1 MEESGKLRFFRPC
14 MDDII
19 HVDYDFRYKS
29 LSLPLS
35 CLFDG
40 WRDKEQHMWA
50 GWAEL
55 WGRRVGFT
63 ISDLPCVLLQHFF
76 WASPNRT
83 AVTL

>member
-1 MEESGKLRFFRPC
+1 MENLDFSDLAWMILSMSTTTSG
-14 MDDII
+14 I
-19 HVDYDFRYKS
+19 S

-83 AVTL
+83 AGTL